1 VAKKEIAV
9 KKYVVK
15 LSAEERDRLEAM
27 VRAGA
32 VTRTEFGPAQ
42 FGSPSSGSG
51 RGGGSPRLIRFFSE
65 DAEGVTGCEM
75 ALDVESVVDGGLNR
89 QKALG

>member
-1 VAKKEIAV
+1 M
-9 KKYVVK
+9 
-15 LSAEERDRLEAM
+15 LSPKIFSARPVQLAGKAM
-27 VRAGA
+27 RASRSIFSNGA

-65 DAEGVTGCEM
+65 DAERAAGGEM
-75 ALDVESVVDGGLNR
+75 ALDVEGVEDSGVNR
-89 QKALG
+89 QEALG